1 MIREERERYTVS
13 GEDKRRENKMLLK
26 LRYYVRDPSNTH
38 QLYCN
43 PLYCFYK
50 SFRKKENDLT
60 FKGAY
65 WISSNSSFIQY
76 CDSNIGLFSIAPP
89 LVIALPTLR

>member
-1 MIREERERYTVS
+1 VHGQKLEL
-13 GEDKRRENKMLLK
+13 NLK
-26 LRYYVRDPSNTH
+26 EKVKNCRA
-38 QLYCN
+38 
-43 PLYCFYK
+43 
-50 SFRKKENDLT
+50 

-76 CDSNIGLFSIAPP
+76 CDSNIGLFSIAPH

>member
-1 MIREERERYTVS
+1 MVRKSHT
-13 GEDKRRENKMLLK
+13 LLSYHTKPRFK
-26 LRYYVRDPSNTH
+26 LFVIPPYII
-38 QLYCN
+38 
-43 PLYCFYK
+43 
-50 SFRKKENDLT
+50 DLIKV

-76 CDSNIGLFSIAPP
+76 CDSNIRLFSIAPP